1 MNQNKPQAPSADYST
16 IKDLVLNVRRYLDEF
31 RHHRKLCYAFLA
43 VGLLYGFW
51 FYWSNPKIYEAE
63 LSFMLNEDQNQ
74 AGGLSAVL
82 SEFGGLLGS
91 HGDEVNLQK
100 ILELGKS
107 RNIAEKVFFDSCT
120 VFGKSDFLANH
131 LIKEL
136 ETHGKWGAKSYYFI
150 ENPLKGFQFKH
161 QQVESFTRLENAALK
176 QLHALF
182 LSMLTTAVS
191 EKTSIMKLNVQCT
204 DEMLAYELA
213 NRLFDKMSQ
222 FYINKTIEKQK
233 QTYDDLASKTDS
245 LRKLLHNK
253 QYGLADLKDSYRATW
268 LLKEEVPKTILDQD
282 IKMLQLIYG
291 EALKNKEIA
300 SYALDHKTPFI
311 QAIDLPIMPLKV
323 SRLILVKSLILGA
336 LYGMLL
342 ASTFIFVRKFY
353 QESIQN

>member
-1 MNQNKPQAPSADYST
+1 MNQNDPRADPAEYST
-16 IKDLVLNVRRYLDEF
+16 IKDVVLNIRSYLDEL
-31 RHHRKLCYAFLA
+31 RSHRNLCYTFLA
-43 VGLLYGFW
+43 IGLLYGFW
-51 FYWSNPKIYEAE
+51 YYWSNPRIYEAE

-107 RNIAEKVFFDSCT
+107 RNIAEKVFFDSCI

-136 ETHGKWGAKSYYFI
+136 EANGNWGAKSYFLI
-150 ENPLKGFQFKH
+150 DNPLKGFQFKH
-161 QQVESFTRLENAALK
+161 PQVAAFSRLENAALK

-182 LSMLTTAVS
+182 LSMLTTGVS
-191 EKTSIMKLNVQCT
+191 EKTSIMKLTVQST
-204 DEMLAYELA
+204 DEALAYELA
-213 NRLFDKMSQ
+213 NRLFEKMSQ

-233 QTYDDLASKTDS
+233 QTYDDLAAKTDS

-253 QYGLADLKDSYRATW
+253 QYGLADLKDSYRASW

-323 SRLILVKSLILGA
+323 SRLILLKSLILGA
-336 LYGMLL
+336 LYGIIAATMFV
-342 ASTFIFVRKFY
+342 FIKKFY
-353 QESIQN
+353 KDSIHN